1 MNIFVEVP
9 LSQCDTLSVV
19 TEYMYMLTF
28 FFSFCRPSPPVG
40 ADPKAFVLGVSKK
53 EQLIQQELLAVNR
66 FLYCRG
72 LPVIG
77 QGDEVESHRQAVVNG
92 AIFSCAR
99 WSKSKLRNSYTVQ
112 YEDAK
117 GSTQFGEIQ
126 RFVVLKGY
134 HVAVITNLAVN
145 GSLVSPITSSELL
158 NNFADSGVLVHHI
171 VVTKRSNISFC
182 IPLCRIKRMCIV
194 VSTSGDDILTLRTF
208 PNLVE
213 HD

>member
-1 MNIFVEVP
+1 M
-9 LSQCDTLSVV
+9 
-19 TEYMYMLTF
+19 
-28 FFSFCRPSPPVG
+28 G

-66 FLYCRG
+66 FFYCRG

-77 QGDEVESHRQAVVNG
+77 QGDEVESHRRAVVNG

-99 WSKSKLRNSYTVQ
+99 WSKSKLKNCYTVQ
-112 YEDAK
+112 YENAK

-145 GSLVSPITSSELL
+145 GSVVSLITSSSELL
-158 NNFADSGVLVHHI
+158 NNFADSGVLYHHI

-194 VSTSGDDILTLRTF
+194 VSTSGDNMLTLSTF